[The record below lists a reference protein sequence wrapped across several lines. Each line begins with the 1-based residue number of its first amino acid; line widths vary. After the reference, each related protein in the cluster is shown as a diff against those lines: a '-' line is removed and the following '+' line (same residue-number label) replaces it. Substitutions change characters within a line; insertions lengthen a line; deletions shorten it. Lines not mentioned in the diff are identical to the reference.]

1 MQRDVSLGKQ
11 GRSQKK
17 EKKFKD
23 PSLFKASPTPKLI
36 IIKKGTAAG
45 GEGGAAERR
54 ETPSALP
61 ASDVEWCVLLFFLIP
76 RNFKINILNVLMRYA
91 CLLT

>member
-17 EKKFKD
+17 EKNFKD

-36 IIKKGTAAG
+36 LIKKGTAAG
-45 GEGGAAERR
+45 GGAAGRR

-61 ASDVEWCVLLFFLIP
+61 ASDVEWCVLFFLIP